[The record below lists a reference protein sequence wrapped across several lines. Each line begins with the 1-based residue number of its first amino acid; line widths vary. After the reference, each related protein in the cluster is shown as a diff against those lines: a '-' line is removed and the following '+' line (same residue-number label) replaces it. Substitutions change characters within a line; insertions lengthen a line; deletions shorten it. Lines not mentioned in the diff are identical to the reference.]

1 MPNPMNFF
9 NINPPLSNHVGTVCY
24 TLKSLFPAPRADF
37 RAHPHVRGGVRA
49 DVESKQICPCGISAT
64 LSPACTIEQIIF
76 AISQDRPACAT

>member
-37 RAHPHVRGGVRA
+37 RAHPPRPPGL
-49 DVESKQICPCGISAT
+49 P
-64 LSPACTIEQIIF
+64 SPFARTIEQEIF
-76 AISQDRPACAT
+76 AISQDRSARAT